1 MKYMKIQIG
10 KLAKPLL
17 AALFL
22 CYSGSAGAQVAGT
35 DTAWREARDHAIR
48 HIINPED
55 YECEPT
61 AFDYWIGGKVG
72 EMGVINFYALV
83 LSGALDWSTFYS
95 LLLDNDASD
104 DYIGVNGEYT
114 KFLTKQHKDLQR
126 FWDVPT
132 KDVLLMGMHGA
143 VLEDATKMVPSI
155 MLYQALENDVII
167 TQEEAEEMLALVQ
180 AVIEGGTQINL
191 WPLLEP
197 IVNPED
203 PQYEAKKALLENYTP
218 AGIPGGFNHPLL
230 TLNAFA
236 FSAEGVDYLGN
247 GNIIPDKI
255 VMGEGILDALGDI
268 GVLIGDPALVLDAP
282 EFVHA
287 HEFGHHVQ
295 FELGVFDDY
304 DGTPEAT
311 RRTELMA
318 DSFGAYYCAHARGA
332 TFQAKR
338 FADVL
343 NAAAVVGDCQFDSPG
358 HHGTPNQRERAAQ
371 WGGDLAKTKGKRGF
385 IKSASVVRE
394 LFDGALETLIVPD
407 PE

>member
-1 MKYMKIQIG
+1 MKIQIG
-10 KLAKPLL
+10 MSVIPLVASL
-17 AALFL
+17 SL
-22 CYSGSAGAQVAGT
+22 CYSTSQGAQGLKIDST
-35 DTAWREARDHAIR
+35 WREALNHAAE
-48 HIINPED
+48 HLINPDD
-55 YECEPT
+55 YECGPT
-61 AFDYWIGGKVG
+61 AFDYWFNDKVG
-72 EMGVINFYALV
+72 EMGVFEFYALY

-95 LLLDNDASD
+95 LFLDNDASD
-104 DYIGVNGEYT
+104 DYIGVKGEYT
-114 KFLTKQHKDLQR
+114 KRLSIQHKDCQR

-132 KDVLLMGMHGA
+132 GDVLLQGMHGA
-143 VLEDATKMVPSI
+143 VLEEDTKMLPSI
-155 MLYQALENDVII
+155 YLYEALEHGVAI
-167 TQEEAEEMLALVQ
+167 TEVEAQEMLDLVQ
-180 AVIEGGTQINL
+180 AVIEGGTAVNL

-197 IVNPED
+197 LVDPANPN
-203 PQYEAKKALLENYTP
+203 YEALKELLSNYTS
-218 AGIPGGFNHPLL
+218 AGIPGGYNHPFL

-236 FSAEGVDYLGN
+236 FSAEGIDFLGD

-255 VMGEGILDALGDI
+255 VMGEGILDALEEI
-268 GVLIGDPALVLDAP
+268 GLLIGDPGLVIDAP
-282 EFVHA
+282 EFIHA

-343 NAAAVVGDCQFDSPG
+343 NAAAVVGDCAFDNPG

-371 WGGDLAKTKGKRGF
+371 WGGDLARAKGKRGL
-385 IKSASVVRE
+385 IKSASSVWA
-394 LFDGALETLIVPD
+394 LFDADLETLILPD
-407 PE
+407 SN